1 MAGGDGIATLAE
13 ESAGTHLGAP
23 EFNDQSHPNRRNAPM
38 LNRRTILTLLAGS
51 ALALPNV
58 ALAAAPRVPPG
69 QAGKDNGPGGGKEKH
84 HKDAK
89 SLIGNDIKVNGNHK
103 LDKAGTIDVSAD
115 VQGGKVVGFHAKHP
129 SKGDLAVN
137 KVKSTTKFALLERQ
151 PASAVQNASVL
162 TVWYYAYW
170 FTDEFGNDWYY
181 WWPVDYI
188 IDDGT
193 WFIYSA

>member
-1 MAGGDGIATLAE
+1 MI
-13 ESAGTHLGAP
+13 
-23 EFNDQSHPNRRNAPM
+23 NRRAM
-38 LNRRTILTLLAGS
+38 LTLLASS
-51 ALALPNV
+51 ALALPGV
-58 ALAAAPRVPPG
+58 AFANAPRVPPG
-69 QAGKDNGPGGGKEKH
+69 QGGTPPGQAGNGGGPDAKGGGKGKN
-84 HKDAK
+84 HKDGK
-89 SLIGNDIKVNGNHK
+89 SLIGNNIKVNGNHK

-115 VQGGKVVGFHAKHP
+115 VSNGKVVGFHAKHP

-151 PASAVQNASVL
+151 VPGNALVQDASVL

-188 IDDGT
+188 IDDGS
-193 WFIYSA
+193 WVIYSA